1 MEHMEK
7 ILITGGSGL
16 VGQEITQLLEQEGK
30 EVAWLSRNPG
40 NNRQKSFFWDIEKQE
55 MDEEALTWCDGI
67 IHLAGAGVAEKRWT
81 PARKRQ
87 ILQSRI
93 LSTLLL
99 YDNLAKLTARPKAF
113 VSASAVG
120 YYGFDT
126 GEALQLEGNLPGVDF
141 LASVVKKWEAE
152 TEKIATLGIRTAI
165 LRIGIV
171 LAKEGGALVEMLKP
185 PIAAPLGD
193 GKQYLSWIHIGDLAR
208 MFSHALANARMEGV
222 YNAVG
227 PHPTVNAE
235 LTKAAAKAAGKPYLP
250 IGVPGVALKLVLGE
264 MAQMVLGGNK
274 VSSAKI
280 EATGFAYTYA
290 DLTSALAAIYRE

>member
-1 MEHMEK
+1 MK
-7 ILITGGSGL
+7 RILITGGSGL
-16 VGQEITQLLEQEGK
+16 VGREITRLLEQEGK
-30 EVAWLSRNPG
+30 EVAWLSRSPKNT
-40 NNRQKSFFWDIEKQE
+40 RQKSFFWDIEKQE
-55 MDEEALTWCDGI
+55 MDKEALTWCEGI
-67 IHLAGAGVAEKRWT
+67 IHLAGEGVAEKRWT
-81 PARKRQ
+81 AARKRQ

-99 YDNLAKLTARPKAF
+99 YDNLERLAAKPQAF

-126 GEALQLEGNLPGVDF
+126 GEALQREDSLPGVDF

-152 TEKIATLGIRTAI
+152 TEKIATLGIRTAV

-171 LAKEGGALVEMLKP
+171 LAKEGGALAEMLKP
-185 PIAAPLGD
+185 PVAAPLGD

-208 MFSHALANARMEGV
+208 MFSYALANTSMEGV

-227 PHPTVNAE
+227 PHPASNSE
-235 LTKAAAKAAGKPYLP
+235 LTRAAAKAAGKPFVP
-250 IGVPGVALKLVLGE
+250 IGVPGFALKLVLGE

-280 EATGFAYTYA
+280 EATGFSYTFGE
-290 DLTSALAAIYRE
+290 LTDALKAIYGK

>member
-1 MEHMEK
+1 MNR

-16 VGQEITQLLEQEGK
+16 VGGEITRLLEQEGK
-30 EVAWLSRNPG
+30 EVAWLSRSPNE
-40 NNRQKSFFWDIEKQE
+40 NSQKSFFWDIEKQE
-55 MDEEALTWCDGI
+55 LDADALTWCDGI
-67 IHLAGAGVAEKRWT
+67 IHLAGTGVAEKRWT
-81 PARKRQ
+81 AERKRQ

-99 YDNLAKLTARPKAF
+99 YDSLEKLASKPKAF
-113 VSASAVG
+113 ISASAVG

-126 GEALQLEGNLPGVDF
+126 GEVLQREDSLPGMDF
-141 LASVVKKWEAE
+141 LASVVKKWEGE

-171 LAKEGGALVEMLKP
+171 LAKGGGALPEMLKP
-185 PIAAPLGD
+185 PVAAPLGH
-193 GKQYLSWIHIGDLAR
+193 GRQYLSWIHVRDLAR
-208 MFSHALANARMEGV
+208 MFLHALEHSHVQGV
-222 YNAVG
+222 FNAVG
-227 PHPTVNAE
+227 PHPATNAA
-235 LTKAAAKAAGKPYLP
+235 LTKAAAKAAGKPFVP
-250 IGVPGVALKLVLGE
+250 IGVPGFALKLVLGE

-290 DLTSALAAIYRE
+290 DLPSALAAIYRE